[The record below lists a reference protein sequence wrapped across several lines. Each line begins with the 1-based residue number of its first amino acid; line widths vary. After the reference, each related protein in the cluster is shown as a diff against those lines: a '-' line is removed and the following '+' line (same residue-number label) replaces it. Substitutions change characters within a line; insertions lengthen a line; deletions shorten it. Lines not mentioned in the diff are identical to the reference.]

1 MTRHT
6 ENTMFLTGWLPGV
19 FIKTAA
25 PIVIITT
32 VSGLFAVVDA
42 YFLGVYVGADA
53 LSAVSLIF
61 PALMLLVALQ
71 TLVSNGMASILA
83 RRLGAGDRD
92 GAKSVFTGAH
102 TLAIA
107 VVVVVN
113 VVYWLAARQFIAVA
127 AAGNADVARSAEAFM
142 GVMIAFAPISFF
154 LSIHLD
160 GLRCE
165 GRLGF
170 MTLVTLASTLLNILA
185 NWLLMAVAHWGV
197 VGSAGG
203 SILAQFIC
211 LMIVVIYRLRRPN
224 GLWVDMGLHIR
235 EWRGIFAFGAPMSL
249 GFIGISLSSAAILF
263 NVSIWHQGDYVATVG
278 AYGIVTRVGIWLNQR
293 PSAIRPFFFTF
304 PDDDDLQEI
313 IELIR
318 AMKKKTLVPTLIR
331 ATNDLYLLSSQERH
345 PRSGAPT
352 VAPLSL
358 AERRDLQR
366 RYGVGSWTVSG
377 ALYGGSDEA
386 LKPGIDMLRAH
397 FEASGKARYIPFEDA
412 QAMPHLH
419 AAINTNSGRPAD
431 GELGML
437 KWRPGGGAIWL
448 TPGAPMDGL
457 MVNAF
462 QAQCRKIAL
471 DNGLDY
477 MASFVCGPRFARSVH
492 AIIYD
497 RDKAEEAARAD
508 RCYRAMCEAFRER
521 GIFVG
526 RAPTQYQ
533 AFHQGQRT
541 PQVVNACAAIKQA
554 LDPNGIIA
562 PGRYGIE

>member
-1 MTRHT
+1 MTAASQLNAFLDTLRQSLGPDILSSNRQECAEYGHHT
-6 ENTMFLTGWLPGV
+6 LPGADHV
-19 FIKTAA
+19 PSAILFPASTADVEAIVRHANAFRIPLFPISMGRNLGLGSRA
-25 PIVIITT
+25 PMR
-32 VSGLFAVVDA
+32 SGQVVVD
-42 YFLGVYVGADA
+42 LGRRMNRVVEINEELGYCVVEPGVTFNA
-53 LSAVSLIF
+53 LYEALQSRGS
-61 PALMLLVALQ
+61 ALMMSPTAGPPDGSLLGNALDKGGG
-71 TLVSNGMASILA
+71 SGP
-83 RRLGAGDRD
+83 AGDHFGNVCGMEVVLGNGDTIRTGD
-92 GAKSVFTGAH
+92 GGLDMSSHPNWHVTK
-102 TLAIA
+102 
-107 VVVVVN
+107 
-113 VVYWLAARQFIAVA
+113 Y
-127 AAGNADVARSAEAFM
+127 
-142 GVMIAFAPISFF
+142 SFGPA
-154 LSIHLD
+154 LD
-160 GLRCE
+160 GL
-165 GRLGF
+165 F
-170 MTLVTLASTLLNILA
+170 TQSN
-185 NWLLMAVAHWGV
+185 
-197 VGSAGG
+197 
-203 SILAQFIC
+203 
-211 LMIVVIYRLRRPN
+211 
-224 GLWVDMGLHIR
+224 
-235 EWRGIFAFGAPMSL
+235 
-249 GFIGISLSSAAILF
+249 
-263 NVSIWHQGDYVATVG
+263 
-278 AYGIVTRVGIWLNQR
+278 YGIVTRVGIWLNQR

-352 VAPLSL
+352 AAPLSL
-358 AERRDLQR
+358 AERRDLQQ

-377 ALYGGSDEA
+377 ALYGGSDET

-419 AAINTNSGRPAD
+419 AAINSNSGRPAD

-448 TPGAPMDGL
+448 TPGAPMDGQ

-541 PQVVNACAAIKQA
+541 QQVVNACAAIKQA